1 MSNDENLIISC
12 LQKIDH
18 LINEG
23 KFLEAHNELI
33 SLDVK
38 HPHNKLIQFAKVG
51 LLIDIGFGLQKQRI
65 IKQGLKTG
73 KILLKDESC
82 KRNFPTI
89 SFNMANGFYSLFI
102 LESKSSYIPLKP
114 YDNQNLQ
121 NSKKYFRIAINSIDT
136 LDFLTK
142 IKTLTNYAN
151 LLDTLYR
158 GIEAMNAYDKCLA
171 LKPGFPMAL
180 GNKAMQLMNFA
191 RISGEYQAAIFI
203 TAYQMLTK
211 AIEQKSLIEYGGLGA
226 KKTFKTVMENIEK
239 QFEDK
244 SVLSK
249 PISHSI
255 LNFSDVPKFE
265 ESYFEFCIKENL
277 FLNFHIH
284 EPRCEAA
291 LKDSVF
297 ISLIVSQGDEENARN
312 LFNFINHLKE
322 DYAVARMTLFLTK
335 YKNKS
340 FDDISLKTKYV
351 NTCDYLGFNLYLGLI
366 KNSFKQS
373 FDILDKIANFINL
386 YSGLGLDENKVK
398 FYATTNEGCI
408 WKEDGQIRSEFI
420 DMDNKGFFALYDIFL
435 DFISQEYL
443 EFIQIR
449 NAITHRKLLVFHSN
463 LENTKFNAD
472 TCEIGLLI
480 LEKTTIELLYLIRA
494 AIIYLINFV
503 EIEERRKAGNRKD
516 IPPLYFNS
524 DQFLPE

>member
-1 MSNDENLIISC
+1 MSNDKNLINSS
-12 LQKIDH
+12 LQNIDN

-23 KFLEAHNELI
+23 KFRDAHTELI
-33 SLDVK
+33 SLNVK
-38 HPHNKLIQFAKVG
+38 YPQNKLIQFAKVG
-51 LLIDIGFGLQKQRI
+51 LLIDIGFGLRKQRI

-73 KILLKDESC
+73 KILLKDGSC

-89 SFNMANGFYSLFI
+89 SFNMANGFYSLYI
-102 LESKSSYIPLKP
+102 LESKSSHISIKS
-114 YDNQNLQ
+114 YDNQHLQ
-121 NSKKYFRIAINSIDT
+121 NSKKYFRDAISSMNK
-136 LDFLTK
+136 LDFQTK
-142 IKTLTNYAN
+142 LKTLTNYAN
-151 LLDTLYR
+151 LLDTLNR

-171 LKPGFPMAL
+171 LKPDFSMAL
-180 GNKAMQLMNFA
+180 GNKAMQLMNFS

-211 AIEQKSLIEYGGLGA
+211 AIDQNSLIEYGGLGA
-226 KKTFKTVMENIEK
+226 KKTFKTVIEDIEK
-239 QFEDK
+239 QFDDRA
-244 SVLSK
+244 VLSK
-249 PISHSI
+249 PIGHKI
-255 LNFSDVPKFE
+255 LNFSDIPKFE
-265 ESYFEFCIKENL
+265 GSYLEFCIKENL

-297 ISLIVSQGDEENARN
+297 ISLIVPPENEENARN

-322 DYAVARMTLFLTK
+322 DYAVARMTLFLGK

-351 NTCDYLGFNLYLGLI
+351 NTYDYIGFNLYLGLI

-398 FYATTNEGCI
+398 FYATTKEGCI
-408 WKEDGQIRSEFI
+408 WKEEGQIRAQFI
-420 DMDNKGFFALYDIFL
+420 DIDNKSFFALYDIFL

-449 NAITHRKLLVFHSN
+449 NAITHRKLLVYHSN
-463 LENTKFNAD
+463 LENTKFNAA

-480 LEKTTIELLYLIRA
+480 LEEKAAEILHIIKA

-503 EIEERRKAGNRKD
+503 EIEERKKVGNRKD
-516 IPPLYFNS
+516 IPPVYFNS